1 MQTINLRDF
10 YPLYNVDTF
19 VDVPDE
25 VLAALLEAQ
34 RLERNYI
41 RRTFNTKRRSGEF
54 IGSFAPYGYSK
65 DGEINHNDYRHM
77 SEDYE
82 RQVEA
87 AKTVIGNL
95 KMEQAEIETSMDTE
109 IPFLT
114 VFGKYENIRQGK
126 F

>member
-1 MQTINLRDF
+1 MNDLIAAKEKELAKIMRYKQS
-10 YPLYNVDTF
+10 LYQDW
-19 VDVPDE
+19 
-25 VLAALLEAQ
+25 
-34 RLERNYI
+34 
-41 RRTFNTKRRSGEF
+41 
-54 IGSFAPYGYSK
+54 K

-114 VFGKYENIRQGK
+114 VFGKYENI
-126 F
+126 